1 MGTQYSFPNFI
12 MQEPNPPGM
21 KDILAIG
28 KNSEMSIVSP
38 NNEVAS

>member
-12 MQEPNPPGM
+12 MQEAEPPRM

-28 KNSEMSIVSP
+28 RNSEMSIVSP
-38 NNEVAS
+38 N